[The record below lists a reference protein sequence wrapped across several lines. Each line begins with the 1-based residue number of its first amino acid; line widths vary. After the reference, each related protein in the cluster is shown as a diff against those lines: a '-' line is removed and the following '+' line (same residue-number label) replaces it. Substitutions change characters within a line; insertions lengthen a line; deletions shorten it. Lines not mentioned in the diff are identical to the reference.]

1 MCAAELDLCAM
12 DYGGLSGEEQLWYE
26 PSTAPEISRELADV
40 LNEHSYP
47 RHEWARARHVS
58 LVGEGGL
65 DDAWESSREAEAM
78 VKVLC
83 TDLCRFDNDEHED
96 LDPVLL
102 RFERVES
109 ELGRAEAALDDSAD
123 AALLAERRET
133 VDAANEARQRLR
145 EAAAGHSR
153 IFLRAVAP
161 GGGVSMWPD
170 EYFKL
175 PWAEAA
181 RELLTRE
188 EHAAA
193 TAAAAAKEAARGALD
208 LILSNVLGHVAPAG
222 AAPATDASDDEHDA
236 RRIRKRMRDSWGEAA
251 GDPDLESDDEDVGEG
266 WGFGCV
272 F

>member
-1 MCAAELDLCAM
+1 MAISAAAGAHAATLCQSRRVAQQLEEEA
-12 DYGGLSGEEQLWYE
+12 DTADRATENWRGAHSG
-26 PSTAPEISRELADV
+26 V
-40 LNEHSYP
+40 LQ
-47 RHEWARARHVS
+47 A
-58 LVGEGGL
+58 L
-65 DDAWESSREAEAM
+65 EA
-78 VKVLC
+78 
-83 TDLCRFDNDEHED
+83 
-96 LDPVLL
+96 
-102 RFERVES
+102 
-109 ELGRAEAALDDSAD
+109 AEAALADSEEV
-123 AALLAERRET
+123 ALLDEYSAAVRE
-133 VDAANEARQRLR
+133 ASEARRQLH
-145 EAAAGHSR
+145 EAEANHSR

-161 GGGVSMWPD
+161 GAPGGVSMWPD

-266 WGFGCV
+266 WGFRCV